1 MNNYIKNTLL
11 LIVSQLI
18 FFGCSEDKLEL
29 APRDKLSTDV
39 VFNSLESAEGAAL
52 GLYERGRAPYTD
64 LNIAIYKQMYTDLM
78 KPWTGMVDQ
87 AGTQALATF
96 QNFTANSDLI
106 RNIWNI
112 YYRGLFLANTI
123 IENIDL
129 VSVDQSVAADVSR
142 KNAVLGEA
150 YYFRAYFHL
159 NLVEYWENIILSNK
173 VFTSEELK
181 SLNLSSREDVYSLIV
196 DDLTSAVD
204 LLPEAS
210 EVPNRGRV
218 SKGVAKH
225 LLSLAFMDIGSYNLS
240 GFSDPFGKAADLAEE
255 VINDPAYLLISE
267 SLLSEIFTPDI
278 EHTEAIFVWQF
289 NTGAPPVSEDFQQR
303 HWMAC
308 MFAPYYDRVN
318 GVKRSFEQGAR
329 PWGRMVVSDYYWTL
343 FEDDDPRLEAWHKRF
358 WIYDVNNED
367 DPIPA
372 GVNIGDTV
380 TADNVVDVIGIGMEA
395 VEPTT
400 IKFWDYG
407 ERGRT
412 LDDADAL
419 TNVIQFRLGEA
430 YLISAEAN
438 MMAGNTSLGQQRL
451 DELRARSGRASIPLN
466 IDNILD
472 EHARELGQEGRRYP
486 MIKRLGILRE
496 RVAIGSSQV
505 GNNMQAHHVRWP
517 IPLAEVQLLGL
528 EQNAGYE

>member
-11 LIVSQLI
+11 LIVILI
-18 FFGCSEDKLEL
+18 FISCSEEKLEL
-29 APRDKLSTDV
+29 TPRDKLSTDV
-39 VFNSLESAEGAAL
+39 VFNSLESAEGAVL

-78 KPWTGMVDQ
+78 MPWTGMVDQ

-129 VSVDQSVAADVSR
+129 VKVDESVTADVNR

-173 VFTSEELK
+173 VFTGEELK
-181 SLNLSSREDVYSLIV
+181 SLSQSSREDVYALIV
-196 DDLTSAVD
+196 DDLTTAID
-204 LLPEAS
+204 LLPNAS
-210 EVPNRGRV
+210 DVISRGKV
-218 SKGVAKH
+218 SKGVARH
-225 LLSLAFMDIGSYNLS
+225 LLSLAYMDIGSYNIT
-240 GFSDPFGKAADLAEE
+240 GFDNPFGKAADLAEE
-255 VINDPAYLLISE
+255 VINDPAFLLVSE
-267 SLLSEIFTPDI
+267 SQLDEIFTPDI
-278 EHTEAIFVWQF
+278 ENSEAIFVWQF
-289 NTGAPPVSEDFQQR
+289 NTGAPPVSNNFQQR

-329 PWGRMVVSDYYWTL
+329 PWGRMIVSDYYWTL
-343 FEDDDPRLEAWHKRF
+343 FEEDDPRLEAWHKRF

-372 GVNIGDTV
+372 GVEIGDTV
-380 TADNVVDVIGIGMEA
+380 TAENVVDVIGIGMDA
-395 VEPTT
+395 VKPTT

-419 TNVIQFRLGEA
+419 TNVIQFRLGET

-451 DELRARSGRASIPLN
+451 DELRARSSRTTIPLN

-486 MIKRLGILRE
+486 MIKRLGILQE
-496 RVAIGSSQV
+496 RVALGSSLV
-505 GNNMQAHHVRWP
+505 GNNMQDHHVRWP
-517 IPLAEVQLLGL
+517 IPLAEVQLLSL
-528 EQNAGYE
+528 VQNSGYE